1 MKNVDKVL
9 ETVDFNIRMFSKY
22 TGDFNKK
29 RLDKMIQ
36 ERAEIVKMQQG
47 KMQYIDMSHGAR
59 EWFFEMPAWGTY
71 GT

>member
-22 TGDFNKK
+22 TSEFDRQ
-29 RLDKMIQ
+29 RLAKMIQ
-36 ERAEIVKMQQG
+36 EREEIEKMQQG
-47 KMQYIDMSHGAR
+47 KMEYTDMSYGAR
-59 EWFFEMPAWGTY
+59 EWFSQMPEWGTY